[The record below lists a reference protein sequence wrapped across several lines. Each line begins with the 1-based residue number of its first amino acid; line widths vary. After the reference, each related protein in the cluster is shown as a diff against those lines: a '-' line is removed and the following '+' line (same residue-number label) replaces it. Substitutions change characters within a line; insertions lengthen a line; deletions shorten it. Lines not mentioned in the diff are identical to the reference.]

1 MGKIRLILITVF
13 AVVIGC
19 IGLLSRTMPPP
30 WYSRVSLAFVG
41 YTNAPSGERL
51 VSFVLSNNSRVR
63 TRRFPVC
70 ELVSE
75 QQKVVAQTPFPAGFL
90 YLDPGQTAAFA
101 VAAPGERQRW
111 RAALLLSREGLWSK
125 VADWIGQ
132 SPRIRSHIPMKW
144 RGVPSK
150 QIYSEWVPG

>member
-63 TRRFPVC
+63 TRCFPVC

-75 QQKVVAQTPFPAGFL
+75 QPKVVGRLLFPLGFFTSTQDRPPHSPL
-90 YLDPGQTAAFA
+90 PHPANGSGGELRCCFRERACGAKSPIGLASPHGSA
-101 VAAPGERQRW
+101 V
-111 RAALLLSREGLWSK
+111 
-125 VADWIGQ
+125 
-132 SPRIRSHIPMKW
+132 
-144 RGVPSK
+144 
-150 QIYSEWVPG
+150 IYR

>member
-13 AVVIGC
+13 AVAIGC
-19 IGLLSRTMPPP
+19 IGLLSRTMPSP

-51 VSFVLSNNSRVR
+51 VSFVLSNNSHVR
-63 TRRFPVC
+63 TRRFPLC

-75 QQKVVAQTPFPAGFL
+75 QQKVVGQTPLPAGFL
-90 YLDPGQTAAFA
+90 YLDPGQSVAFA
-101 VAAPGERQRW
+101 VAAPREPQRW
-111 RAALLLSREGLWSK
+111 RAALLLSREGLRSK

-132 SPRIRSHIPMKW
+132 SQRIRSHIPRKW
-144 RGVPSK
+144 RGVPAK
-150 QIYSEWVPG
+150 QIYSDWIPG